1 MVPRKIEESSKSHG
15 GKPPSGHGIKNI
27 PPVNDHCDGHLMA
40 SIDAKMSR
48 VYFKY

>member
-1 MVPRKIEESSKSHG
+1 MVHRKIEESSKSHG
-15 GKPPSGHGIKNI
+15 GTPSGHGIKNI
-27 PPVNDHCDGHLMA
+27 PPVNDHCDGHPMA